1 MLTYEQVP
9 MRCADLGTANAIPDV
24 RWLGGGNPAPA
35 RVDPGMPEEEGA
47 WVHQGHIH
55 TILPYTV
62 QDGYD
67 RRLRESSLR
76 MAVLENEYLRAE
88 FAVDLGGRLWS
99 LYSKTEK
106 RELLFRNNVFQPA
119 NLALRN
125 AWFSGGVEWNCGM
138 IGHHAHTA
146 SPLFSAH
153 YPNKAGGETLK
164 MWEYERKRGLVFIVR
179 ATLADDVLLVR
190 VTVEN
195 PHEGSTYVYWWSNMA
210 VEQHEDTR
218 VIVPAE
224 RYYTYGRGEDGRN
237 EAHRT
242 PVPDY
247 GYYPARHSYAYDYF
261 FQIPEERQKFEAAVE
276 GDGRGFVQFS
286 TPNLIGR
293 KLFVWGTESQGGR
306 TWNRWLSHD
315 DRYYAETQAGL
326 LHSQMEHRPM
336 AGKSLYEWTEGYAA
350 ISGDPGLLHN
360 PDIRQASEYAENI
373 LTLSGRF
380 DLVNNRSDAYF
391 EPDGPDCEVLDS
403 MGSGWGA
410 LTELYLGHRLT
421 ERASFPAES
430 IAEGTP
436 EHDFL
441 VLKETGSLPEK
452 SPVLTEGYSIDYFGG
467 AAGGAILPVLENTP
481 VKDWYAWLELG
492 CFYYEARSFDAAEAA
507 FRKSVGC
514 AENPLA
520 LAALAK
526 LLAAKGG
533 KEREAEGLSL
543 MKRAAELCGET
554 GGEYV
559 RLAIEAAAYVKAHG
573 TPAEAEEI
581 IRSAVDAH
589 PAYLENGRIAL
600 LYIQIL
606 VNRGRLD
613 EAETLLRKVP
623 EVADMREGEVSTSAV
638 WLDLFREKI
647 ARDEGREADDIT
659 PDEVFERYPV
669 PAEIDFRMSGYQPH

>member
-9 MRCADLGTANAIPDV
+9 MLCADLGTPSAIPDV

-35 RVDPGMPEEEGA
+35 RVDPGMPAEEGA
-47 WVHQGHIH
+47 WVHQGHVH
-55 TILPYTV
+55 TSLPYTM

-67 RRLRESSLR
+67 RKLKQSSLK
-76 MAVLENEYLRAE
+76 MAVLENDFLRAE
-88 FAVDLGGRLWS
+88 FAVELGGRLWS
-99 LYSKTEK
+99 LYSKTEG

-125 AWFSGGVEWNCGM
+125 AWFSGGVEWNCGV
-138 IGHHAHTA
+138 IGHHYHTA

-153 YPNKAGGETLK
+153 YKNKAGGETLK
-164 MWEYERKRGLVFIVR
+164 MWEYERKRGLVYIVR
-179 ATLADDVLLVR
+179 AALAEDVLLVR

-247 GYYPARHSYAYDYF
+247 GYYPARHSFAYDYF
-261 FQIPEERQKFEAAVE
+261 FQIPGDRQKFEAAVE

-336 AGKSLYEWTEGYAA
+336 AGKTAYEWTEGYAA
-350 ISGDPGLLHN
+350 LTGDAALFHN
-360 PDIRQASEYAENI
+360 PDIRQASAYTENI
-373 LTLSGRF
+373 LTLGGRF
-380 DLVNNRSDAYF
+380 ALVNHADAYF
-391 EPDGPDCEVLDS
+391 EPEAAEAGAETVDHL
-403 MGSGWGA
+403 GSGWGA

-421 ERASFPAES
+421 DRASFPPES
-430 IAEGTP
+430 IAEGSP
-436 EHDFL
+436 ERDFL
-441 VLKETGSLPEK
+441 TLKETGSLPEK

-467 AAGGAILPVLENTP
+467 AAGGAILSALENSP

-492 CFYYEARSFDAAEAA
+492 CFYYEQRSFDAAEAA
-507 FRKSVGC
+507 FKKSLGC

-520 LAALAK
+520 QAALAK
-526 LLAAKGG
+526 LFAAKG
-533 KEREAEGLSL
+533 RAAEGLPL
-543 MKRAAELCGET
+543 MKRAAELCT
-554 GGEYV
+554 SAGGEYV
-559 RLAIEAAAYVKAHG
+559 RMVIEAAAYVRSHG
-573 TPAEAEEI
+573 TPEEAEEI
-581 IRSAVDAH
+581 IRAAVAEH

-600 LYIQIL
+600 LYIQSL
-606 VNRGRLD
+606 VNQGRLD
-613 EAETLLRKVP
+613 EAEVLLRRVP

-638 WLDLFREKI
+638 WLELFREKI
-647 ARDEGREADDIT
+647 ARDERRSADDIA
-659 PDEVFERYPV
+659 PDEVFDRYPV
-669 PAEIDFRMSGYQPH
+669 PAQIDFRMSGYKPH